1 MSKQKQMWCCPY
13 CSQRSARRWNLEV
26 HIKRWHNGIG
36 EPIDEEESNEI
47 KDKMSNQFFYHNHPY
62 SVNDLFM
69 GSWKGKEKERDIIDE
84 IYQIVMELKE
94 NLRKIKVIKSFF
106 YELSY
111 SSSSLQ
117 QPSIITGLGQT
128 PIIETNNSTSY
139 KNGIAANTTSIST
152 ITTTTRTKK

>member
-1 MSKQKQMWCCPY
+1 
-13 CSQRSARRWNLEV
+13 
-26 HIKRWHNGIG
+26 
-36 EPIDEEESNEI
+36 
-47 KDKMSNQFFYHNHPY
+47 
-62 SVNDLFM
+62 VNDLFM